1 MLRGRRSCLILIV
14 SPHKTLNRFKTRIFR
29 PPAVS
34 DASKI
39 CKKTVAEKT
48 RNSMKAIYLPDF
60 ALTETPGANI
70 VILAGSGT
78 TARANDPAL

>member
-1 MLRGRRSCLILIV
+1 
-14 SPHKTLNRFKTRIFR
+14 
-29 PPAVS
+29 VS